1 MADQNENNEQT
12 EINPTD
18 APIEAV
24 LIADPEALVI
34 KSIMPGILT
43 VLVCH
48 MRGGRS
54 TKRENVQVREDAS
67 GAVIETWDAIRV
79 VQDPAELKAA
89 DKLRAKV
96 HRTVKKLGVETAVGL
111 IIPANRKQEL
121 AQTLAG
127 CAQRCK
133 GFNSQAKTLDL
144 VFRYSLHNIEGSN
157 AGTIAAVTSQLHDIL
172 ATVSDAIKSD
182 DARILEFASK
192 SQLGE
197 FKTAAEVLAAPA
209 AQRAA
214 IVAKI
219 RADLTREAI
228 GQARSFSSLLPEEAG
243 LAVTEMVSQIR
254 KSATGWVKASKVS
267 DEAYQVA
274 MSQVDIEGISA
285 MQAALVKA
293 ASMADAQVEAETA
306 IEAGGVILP
315 FDSEASGD
323 DEAMAM

>member
-1 MADQNENNEQT
+1 MAENEQNNEQT
-12 EINPTD
+12 EITPTD

-24 LIADPEALVI
+24 LVADPEALVI
-34 KSIMPGILT
+34 KAIMPGILT

-54 TKRENVQVREDAS
+54 TKRENVQIREEAS
-67 GAVIETWDAIRV
+67 GATIETWDSIRV

-89 DKLRAKV
+89 DKLRAKI
-96 HRTVKKLGVETAVGL
+96 HRAIKKLGVETAVGL
-111 IIPANRKQEL
+111 IVPSSRKQEL

-127 CAQRCK
+127 CSQRAK
-133 GFNSQAKTLDL
+133 GFNEKSKTLDL

-172 ATVSDAIKSD
+172 ATVTDAIKSD
-182 DARILEFASK
+182 DARILEFATK
-192 SQLGE
+192 GQLGD
-197 FKTAAEVLAAPA
+197 FSTAAEVLAAPA

-243 LAVTEMVSQIR
+243 LAVTDMVGQIR
-254 KSATGWVKASKVS
+254 KSATSWVKASKIS
-267 DEAYQVA
+267 DEAYQTA
-274 MSQVDIEGISA
+274 MAAVDIDGISA

-293 ASMADAQVEAETA
+293 ASLADAQVEAETA
-306 IEAGGVILP
+306 IDAGGVILP

-323 DEAMAM
+323 EAMAV